1 MEWNNQPGLLASVL
15 ASGTA
20 RFPQLLPDWE
30 LIVLIGPG
38 GFRAP
43 PLVAVARQLAIV
55 KTYIFGPGGL
65 CPRSIQPY

>member
-1 MEWNNQPGLLASVL
+1 ML
-15 ASGTA
+15 ASGTE

-38 GFRAP
+38 GLRAP

-55 KTYIFGPGGL
+55 KTDIFGPGGL

>member
-38 GFRAP
+38 GFQAA
-43 PLVAVARQLAIV
+43 PLVVVARQLAIV
-55 KTYIFGPGGL
+55 KTDIFGPGGL
-65 CPRSIQPY
+65 CPRSFQPY